1 MTNIAVIPDVGVG
14 NEDAYKP
21 RRRALV
27 TLAIVT
33 MPLLLAACS
42 APTIYSA
49 PLPLAPNPPVD
60 YTTVVGPE
68 DLVETK
74 FFLDAE
80 LESEP
85 FVIKPGDVL
94 NVEVVRHPD
103 LSRNRVLVL
112 SDGSISLP
120 LVPRIIAA
128 NKRLEVLGEE
138 LAMAYRD
145 KKIHDPQV
153 TVAVGETNQRV
164 RGLLGDFSRSIVDR
178 SIVIATDVDGALNL
192 PFIDP
197 IRGGRPLSEIQTE
210 ATEAYKRKFG
220 NSITVTMNF
229 IKKATRLIYV
239 MGEVVTPGSIP
250 YRSNLNPLSAVAA
263 AGGFLDT
270 ADRAQVTTVRF
281 YRDGNTEQWVV
292 DLEDGIVTGNHEARL
307 LHMVPGDV
315 VYVGKSGIA
324 LANQFVVQ
332 YIRNMMPIATGLGF
346 SYQLNP

>member
-1 MTNIAVIPDVGVG
+1 
-14 NEDAYKP
+14 
-21 RRRALV
+21 
-27 TLAIVT
+27 
-33 MPLLLAACS
+33 
-42 APTIYSA
+42 
-49 PLPLAPNPPVD
+49 
-60 YTTVVGPE
+60 
-68 DLVETK
+68 
-74 FFLDAE
+74 
-80 LESEP
+80 
-85 FVIKPGDVL
+85 
-94 NVEVVRHPD
+94 
-103 LSRNRVLVL
+103 
-112 SDGSISLP
+112 
-120 LVPRIIAA
+120 
-128 NKRLEVLGEE
+128 
-138 LAMAYRD
+138 
-145 KKIHDPQV
+145 
-153 TVAVGETNQRV
+153 
-164 RGLLGDFSRSIVDR
+164 
-178 SIVIATDVDGALNL
+178 
-192 PFIDP
+192 
-197 IRGGRPLSEIQTE
+197 
-210 ATEAYKRKFG
+210 
-220 NSITVTMNF
+220 MNF